1 MIPDST
7 FNHSVRSS
15 LHAFTTST
23 GATACG
29 LSAATTPAGRTMSG
43 LLPAASSGAA
53 SNCKLPVAA
62 VSSRVGARAARPPGL
77 HENGHADWQRLS
89 RQFIEY
95 LVTECGLTENS
106 IEAYRR
112 DIREFT
118 TLLDDRDVCSVAHLT
133 QQVVRSHLVQLSERG
148 LALSSIARHLVSIKM
163 FLRYLFTVGV
173 LPEDLGA
180 LFDTPKKW
188 RRLPKTLRLGQVEEI
203 LAGPQPGEPFFT
215 RDKAILETLYATGM
229 RVSELAS
236 LRMNNVNL
244 DIGYVRCYGKG
255 RKERIIPLGSFAIDA
270 LREYTRRLR
279 KVLADSASG
288 PVDAVFLSRTGKRL
302 DRTNIWRLVSRY
314 ATAAGVPG
322 SIGPH
327 TLRHCFATHLLEGGA
342 NLRVVQELLGHAD
355 VSTTQTY
362 THVDGSRL
370 KAIHQRCHPRQ

>member
-1 MIPDST
+1 
-7 FNHSVRSS
+7 
-15 LHAFTTST
+15 
-23 GATACG
+23 
-29 LSAATTPAGRTMSG
+29 MSG
-43 LLPAASSGAA
+43 FQPLASGGAA
-53 SNCKLPVAA
+53 PNSSVPIAA
-62 VSSRVGARAARPPGL
+62 VASRTGSRAARPPGL
-77 HENGHADWQRLS
+77 HENGHVDWRRLS

-95 LVTECGLTENS
+95 LVAECGLTENS
-106 IEAYRR
+106 IEAYGR
-112 DIREFT
+112 DIREFIT
-118 TLLDDRDVCSVAHLT
+118 MLDDRDVCSAAHLT
-133 QQVVRSHLVQLSERG
+133 QQIVRSHLVLLSGRG
-148 LALSSIARHLVSIKM
+148 LALSSIARHLASIKM
-163 FLRYLFTVGV
+163 FLRYLYTVEV
-173 LPEDLGA
+173 LPDDLGA
-180 LFDTPKKW
+180 MFDTPKKW
-188 RRLPKTLRLGQVEEI
+188 RRLPKTLHRGQVEEI

-236 LRMNNVNL
+236 LCLNNLNL

-288 PVDAVFLSRTGKRL
+288 PVEAVFLSRTGKPL

-314 ATAAGVPG
+314 ATAVGLPG
-322 SIGPH
+322 PIGPH

-362 THVDGSRL
+362 THVDGTRL
-370 KAIHQRCHPRQ
+370 KSIHQRCHPRQ